1 MTQRWTTCFYIQLK
15 ESQGCCVKAFF
26 RPLNIHIML
35 CFSILLLIF
44 CGVWLWVAS
53 ITSTTWMCK
62 YVYEACPNISSA
74 PPECRAADVTV
85 VKAMCRNLPG
95 WQRNTSGGQVSD
107 VDVGEMQTWNTECH
121 IVPGQCCTLSALR
134 AQLVLSLIL
143 WNTLRCLRLS
153 FRNKKKKSRLI
164 GLQIQ
169 KKQVASK
176 QQQKTLSRNFS
187 ASYKCKCEQ

>member
-1 MTQRWTTCFYIQLK
+1 MFFHLASNFLRCLVVSCLYHKYHLEVQVRLWSLPKHLK
-15 ESQGCCVKAFF
+15 C
-26 RPLNIHIML
+26 
-35 CFSILLLIF
+35 
-44 CGVWLWVAS
+44 
-53 ITSTTWMCK
+53 TSRMQ
-62 YVYEACPNISSA
+62 
-74 PPECRAADVTV
+74 RAADVTV

-134 AQLVLSLIL
+134 AHLVLSLIL

-164 GLQIQ
+164 GLHIQ

-176 QQQKTLSRNFS
+176 QQQKTLSRNFN